1 MQIFVF
7 TRINFTNTLQ
17 FKMDALTFLL
27 DVLKYTLS
35 GFFVILGSYF
45 LFKSQ
50 FDAYYNLKELEYR
63 SSVLKDILPLRLQA
77 YERMTLFIERI
88 NPSNLLLRLHVS
100 GMSAKEMQNLILTE
114 VRAEY
119 QHNLAQQ
126 IYLTNDAWQIIKR
139 VKDDTISIINSAVK
153 SLPADASA
161 VDLSKVVFSRL
172 DSIEENPYEL
182 ALLVIKKD
190 IQEM

>member
-1 MQIFVF
+1 
-7 TRINFTNTLQ
+7 
-17 FKMDALTFLL
+17 
-27 DVLKYTLS
+27 
-35 GFFVILGSYF
+35 
-45 LFKSQ
+45 
-50 FDAYYNLKELEYR
+50 
-63 SSVLKDILPLRLQA
+63 
-77 YERMTLFIERI
+77 MTLFIERI

-139 VKDDTISIINSAVK
+139 VKDDTIGIINAAVK

>member
-17 FKMDALTFLL
+17 FRMDALTFLL

-63 SSVLKDILPLRLQA
+63 SSVLKDVLPLRLQA

-153 SLPADASA
+153 NLPADASA

>member
-17 FKMDALTFLL
+17 FRMDALTFLL

>member
-17 FKMDALTFLL
+17 FRMDALTFLL

-100 GMSAKEMQNLILTE
+100 GMSAKEMQNVILTE

-139 VKDDTISIINSAVK
+139 VKDDTISIINAAVK

>member
-1 MQIFVF
+1 MFSQQSILLLLY
-7 TRINFTNTLQ
+7 NL
-17 FKMDALTFLL
+17 KMDALTFLL

-139 VKDDTISIINSAVK
+139 VKDDTIGIINAAVK

>member
-17 FKMDALTFLL
+17 FRMDALTFLL
-27 DVLKYTLS
+27 DILKYTLS

-63 SSVLKDILPLRLQA
+63 SSVLKDVLPLRLQA

-153 SLPADASA
+153 NLPADASA

>member
-17 FKMDALTFLL
+17 FRMDALTFLL

-100 GMSAKEMQNLILTE
+100 GMSAKEMQNLILT
-114 VRAEY
+114 
-119 QHNLAQQ
+119 
-126 IYLTNDAWQIIKR
+126 
-139 VKDDTISIINSAVK
+139 
-153 SLPADASA
+153 
-161 VDLSKVVFSRL
+161 
-172 DSIEENPYEL
+172 
-182 ALLVIKKD
+182 
-190 IQEM
+190 

>member
-7 TRINFTNTLQ
+7 ARINFTNTLQ
-17 FKMDALTFLL
+17 FRMDALTFLL

-139 VKDDTISIINSAVK
+139 VKDDTISIINSAIK

>member
-17 FKMDALTFLL
+17 FRMDALTFLL

-139 VKDDTISIINSAVK
+139 VKDDTISIINAAVK

>member
-17 FKMDALTFLL
+17 FRMDALTFLL

-126 IYLTNDAWQIIKR
+126 IYLTHDAWQIIKR